1 MSWIGISVMKKRT
14 RQNISL
20 MLAATVAALLT
31 GCAAG
36 PEFQGVAQEGA
47 ARTGAYPTFGRMP
60 KAATKQFSADEKE
73 QISSSLD
80 SDRTR
85 LSSASKAN
93 GAVTAAQAAELRRQA
108 QAETEAT
115 LKQIESGAE

>member
-1 MSWIGISVMKKRT
+1 MKKRM
-14 RQNISL
+14 RQNSNW
-20 MLAATVAALLT
+20 MLAVTIAALLT

-36 PEFQGVAQEGA
+36 PEFQGVPQEGA
-47 ARTGAYPTFGRMP
+47 ARTGVYPTFGRMP
-60 KAATKQFSADEKE
+60 KAATQQFSPSEKE

-85 LSSASKAN
+85 LASTSKAN

-108 QAETEAT
+108 QAEAEAT